1 MIKMSEE
8 KMNINKEQIQNQ
20 VKREILLEEKYW
32 RENSAKLRAV
42 EQRVPTYE
50 DFRQMVLAS
59 HLKPLD
65 KGESIRDNK
74 KNINIWNSLADSK
87 NLDPNYEKLLM
98 QSNLEH
104 EKQKSSLINT
114 KPKTSLEFI
123 KIWRQ
128 LEEKHTDEMKWDFLE
143 NLGANAIKNVFMTEI
158 NGDMLGKFLI
168 LFENKLNDLIENES
182 QMEQSI
188 IVNYL
193 NLIFDLLKCLTRC
206 NRFKL
211 NLMFLKDSELNAFK
225 KIISVFEENSNVQL
239 RKFIFYEF
247 NQESIDYLKSNYL

>member
-1 MIKMSEE
+1 
-8 KMNINKEQIQNQ
+8 
-20 VKREILLEEKYW
+20 
-32 RENSAKLRAV
+32 
-42 EQRVPTYE
+42 
-50 DFRQMVLAS
+50 
-59 HLKPLD
+59 
-65 KGESIRDNK
+65 
-74 KNINIWNSLADSK
+74 
-87 NLDPNYEKLLM
+87 
-98 QSNLEH
+98 
-104 EKQKSSLINT
+104 
-114 KPKTSLEFI
+114 
-123 KIWRQ
+123 
-128 LEEKHTDEMKWDFLE
+128 MKWDFLE

-239 RKFIFYEF
+239 KKFIFYEF
-247 NQESIDYLKSNYL
+247 SQESIEYLKSNYL